1 MKKVVL
7 TESQILHIVMQEQCE
22 NMLLCELNE
31 ARNLQDLKKKIK
43 RAILAGTTAAVILGA
58 VARMD
63 IGDNEKSELKQ
74 MVQTEM
80 AKDSTE
86 MQNDSIHQQ
95 KVEACRAYMEWAMK
109 NQGYDWST
117 TKLTPEAIVTACEEN
132 DFSIPFT
139 MAIANLESCFGQT
152 PRSKRTNSV
161 FSVGSYD
168 NGKNVCTYSN
178 PDESIVPFIN
188 LIKNDYLL
196 GGEKSLGDLL
206 KSGGFV
212 NMNGHRYANNLK
224 YEPQVLNIMNRIIR
238 MYPILNQ

>member
-7 TESQILHIVMQEQCE
+7 TESQILHIVMQEQHE

-31 ARNLQDLKKKIK
+31 SKSLQDIKKKIK
-43 RAILAGTTAAVILGA
+43 KAILAGTTAAVILGA
-58 VARMD
+58 VAKMD
-63 IGDNEKSELKQ
+63 ISDNEKRELEQ

-80 AKDSTE
+80 VQDSSE
-86 MQNDSIHQQ
+86 IQNDSIHNQ

-168 NGKNVCTYSN
+168 NGKNVCTYST

-188 LIKNDYLL
+188 LIKKDYLL
-196 GGEKSLGDLL
+196 GGKKSLSDLL
-206 KSGGFV
+206 ISGGFV
-212 NMNGHRYANNLK
+212 NMNGNRYAKNVK
-224 YEPQVLNIMNRIIR
+224 YEPQVKSIMNRIIK

>member
-95 KVEACRAYMEWAMK
+95 KVETARNFIYSSWLNELR
-109 NQGYDWST
+109 ST
-117 TKLTPEAIVTACEEN
+117 L
-132 DFSIPFT
+132 SH
-139 MAIANLESCFGQT
+139 G
-152 PRSKRTNSV
+152 
-161 FSVGSYD
+161 
-168 NGKNVCTYSN
+168 
-178 PDESIVPFIN
+178 
-188 LIKNDYLL
+188 
-196 GGEKSLGDLL
+196 
-206 KSGGFV
+206 
-212 NMNGHRYANNLK
+212 
-224 YEPQVLNIMNRIIR
+224 
-238 MYPILNQ
+238 